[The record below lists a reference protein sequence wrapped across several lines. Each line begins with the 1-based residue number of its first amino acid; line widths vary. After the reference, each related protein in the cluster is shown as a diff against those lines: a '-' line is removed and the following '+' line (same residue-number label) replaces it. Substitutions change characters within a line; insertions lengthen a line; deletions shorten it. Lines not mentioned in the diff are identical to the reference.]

1 MIVLVNPNTVIQ
13 PRDPFTSGIP
23 YFPIALAAL
32 AAKVIEEGRSVA
44 VVDSFGL
51 APKRVTPWRRWWIQ
65 GLLPS
70 ETAEQVLAHGPEMV
84 FVFAGNVVAHDVTLT
99 LIKEIRQRLS
109 VPLLVLENTQSV
121 TGYSLRHVLG
131 DFFSAGATFVLTGE
145 ADMRVPLLLNVLAEG
160 GCPIQDIDGLF
171 EFRNG
176 RIEGRNPETVVEN
189 LDALPFPAWP
199 LFPLEGYWS
208 LGYAH
213 GPSRGKYLPLLTSR
227 GCPSPCAF
235 CVVPETSQGRWR
247 KRSALNVVN
256 EMAHWKKS
264 LGVEEFHLEDL
275 NPSLDEDRLREMA
288 RGLLERDLR
297 VRWRIVAGMKLEPL
311 RRKDT
316 FDLLAA
322 SGCDYVSFSPES
334 GSPRVLAAMKK
345 SFPFD
350 SALGIVKDLSRLGVR
365 TQACFVLGF
374 PGEEDRDRQETK
386 TYVKKLARAGLDEA
400 AFFVAS
406 PLPGSSLFETME
418 KPESLADLSFVP
430 GGGAEGR
437 VLRRWRRLL
446 YASFL
451 LTKTMRFP
459 LRVIAQSLRLLL
471 RTFDTKMEMAPYR
484 ALCLC
489 WWRWRLRGG
498 ARDHGDGVPGANS

>member
-1 MIVLVNPNTVIQ
+1 MAFLNSATGASK
-13 PRDPFTSGIP
+13 D
-23 YFPIALAAL
+23 
-32 AAKVIEEGRSVA
+32 
-44 VVDSFGL
+44 
-51 APKRVTPWRRWWIQ
+51 
-65 GLLPS
+65 
-70 ETAEQVLAHGPEMV
+70 
-84 FVFAGNVVAHDVTLT
+84 
-99 LIKEIRQRLS
+99 EIRK
-109 VPLLVLENTQSV
+109 PLWRIWT
-121 TGYSLRHVLG
+121 RC
-131 DFFSAGATFVLTGE
+131 
-145 ADMRVPLLLNVLAEG
+145 R
-160 GCPIQDIDGLF
+160 
-171 EFRNG
+171 FRRG
-176 RIEGRNPETVVEN
+176 R
-189 LDALPFPAWP
+189 F
-199 LFPLEGYWS
+199 FPLKDT
-208 LGYAH
+208 
-213 GPSRGKYLPLLTSR
+213 GPSATPTAPVGGKYLPLLTSR

-430 GGGAEGR
+430 GGRGR
-437 VLRRWRRLL
+437 GPRSSTLATPSLRQLSFDENDAISFARHRPKPS
-446 YASFL
+446 ASFENV
-451 LTKTMRFP
+451 RHENGNGP
-459 LRVIAQSLRLLL
+459 
-471 RTFDTKMEMAPYR
+471 
-484 ALCLC
+484 
-489 WWRWRLRGG
+489 
-498 ARDHGDGVPGANS
+498 VPGAVLVLVALAITRRGEGPW